1 MTIHPTSKVPFTAGG
16 LAELSSNAMPGV
28 MRAQARSRDRAF
40 QGELEPV
47 QDPDGE
53 AGRGRLGHAY

>member
-1 MTIHPTSKVPFTAGG
+1 MTIHPTSKLPFTAVG
-16 LAELSSNAMPGV
+16 LAEISFNEMPGV
-28 MRAQARSRDRAF
+28 MRAQAYLRDRAF

-47 QDPDGE
+47 RDPDGE